1 MMLAVVTTRPA
12 MAQAPDI
19 ITTSG
24 VGTSVDP
31 VRATLDVTVGSAS
44 PDCVPRKVIL
54 INGRFQPMLRL
65 TQGDWVEVR
74 LLPHAAEQQ
83 PALLGA
89 GGGIAEHSNNITHLY
104 VSCRRRSLCATA
116 SQRIGPAQAMAYQ
129 YTGMALACATS
140 RGMTAPATL
149 HSAPS
154 LAGAPSHTASRHG
167 ALRAALSRRAHA
179 QLLSAAFDLMDCT
192 GDIPYLQ
199 LTCRLKRCQALT
211 CTMITHR

>member
-1 MMLAVVTTRPA
+1 MSFCAVPLRRCTAGALLMMLAVVTTRPA

-44 PDCVPRKVIL
+44 PDCVPEKVIL

-74 LLPHAAEQQ
+74 LLPHVAEQQ

-89 GGGIAEHSNNITHLY
+89 GGAIADSRATTQRTCL
-104 VSCRRRSLCATA
+104 CRVAADHCA
-116 SQRIGPAQAMAYQ
+116 QQHPRGLAQHKQ
-129 YTGMALACATS
+129 WHIDTLAW
-140 RGMTAPATL
+140 L
-149 HSAPS
+149 
-154 LAGAPSHTASRHG
+154 
-167 ALRAALSRRAHA
+167 
-179 QLLSAAFDLMDCT
+179 
-192 GDIPYLQ
+192 
-199 LTCRLKRCQALT
+199 
-211 CTMITHR
+211 

>member
-1 MMLAVVTTRPA
+1 LLLLLLAMATRYTGADERDAVVF
-12 MAQAPDI
+12 
-19 ITTSG
+19 TSG
-24 VGTSVDP
+24 TGTAADP

-104 VSCRRRSLCATA
+104 VSCRRRSLCATT

-167 ALRAALSRRAHA
+167 ALHAALSRRV
-179 QLLSAAFDLMDCT
+179 QT
-192 GDIPYLQ
+192 
-199 LTCRLKRCQALT
+199 
-211 CTMITHR
+211 